1 MIDLAERVKE
11 LVAEDPQRARD
22 KDILVRLL
30 VKELAGQEK
39 ELFRFLLT
47 EYVNHHV
54 RRPSKPRGTGA
65 KPPARTAPSALQ
77 QPAQR
82 ALLMEQAGKRPL
94 YIPALHTDKH
104 DGWVEWANMTP
115 EYWKQYIESRQ
126 RIARVSSS
134 LATWGGQNLQALHS
148 HGAKTSGELPDGVR
162 ESLLRR
168 MPPASGRELATA
180 NTPRELTRA

>member
-1 MIDLAERVKE
+1 MFDLAERVKE

-30 VKELAGQEK
+30 AKELAGKEK

-54 RRPSKPRGTGA
+54 RRPASPRTG
-65 KPPARTAPSALQ
+65 KPPARQANPPAVQ

-82 ALLMEQAGKRPL
+82 ALLMEQAGQRPL
-94 YIPALHTDKH
+94 YLPALHTDKH
-104 DGWVEWANMTP
+104 DGWVAYKDMTP

-134 LATWGGQNLQALHS
+134 LATWGGQNLQALHE
-148 HGAKTSGELPDGVR
+148 HGAKTSGDLPEGVR
-162 ESLLRR
+162 QSLLRR
-168 MPPASGRELATA
+168 MPPASGRELETA
-180 NTPRELTRA
+180 RKELTSA